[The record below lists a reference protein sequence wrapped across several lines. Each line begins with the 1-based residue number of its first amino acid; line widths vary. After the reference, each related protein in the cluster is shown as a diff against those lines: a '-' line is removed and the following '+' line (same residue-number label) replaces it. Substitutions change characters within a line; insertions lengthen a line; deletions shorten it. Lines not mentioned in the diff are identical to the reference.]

1 MAANQ
6 IVGLALQAAG
16 HTVNYA
22 TGMLSNYVNYKIQK
36 AALKQ
41 RWTNAKAN
49 AKVMTDNAN
58 AALSALSDNEFV
70 MSREHN
76 RRLAEIESS
85 FAASGV
91 SMDLSASAQAVYDR
105 QIRNN
110 AEELTQM
117 REQTDSAVGN
127 LILNR
132 DNMLTEAE
140 AAYKWGT
147 KANRYN
153 AVFDAISMT
162 TNFIGNL
169 GAMDAGGGSGGG
181 SGDGWGSGMGSIWS
195 SAMSAFG
202 SGGGAAG

>member
-153 AVFDAISMT
+153 AVFNAIGMT
-162 TNFIGNL
+162 SNFIGNL
-169 GAMDAGGGSGGG
+169 GTMDAGGGSGGG
-181 SGDGWGSGMGSIWS
+181 WGSGMGALWNS
-195 SAMSAFG
+195 SMSAFG

>member
-1 MAANQ
+1 MTNQ

-16 HTVNYA
+16 HTVNYGV
-22 TGMLSNYVNYKIQK
+22 GMVSNYVNYKIQK

-153 AVFDAISMT
+153 AVFDAIGMT

-181 SGDGWGSGMGSIWS
+181 WGSGMGALWS
-195 SAMSAFG
+195 SAKSAFG

>member
-41 RWTNAKAN
+41 QWANAKAN

-140 AAYKWGT
+140 AAYKWGK

-153 AVFDAISMT
+153 AVFNAIGMT

-169 GAMDAGGGSGGG
+169 GTMDAGG
-181 SGDGWGSGMGSIWS
+181 GWGSGMGALWS
-195 SAMSAFG
+195 SAKSAFG